1 MPYFELQKEDTRFP
15 PAHFADGE
23 GLLAVGGTMTAE
35 QLLKAYSEGIFY
47 WHHPMK
53 HVRWWSPD
61 PRIVA
66 DPLELVDGLEEDSG
80 IVKEQAADKEPG
92 AYEFRLDHDPE
103 GLLRFFQKVYNKK
116 EEMGPSWLSERM
128 FRIFMGLH
136 ERGLALSQEVYQDGE
151 RVGGFFGVC
160 IGEICY
166 GEYAAALV
174 RRADTAA
181 ISTAA
186 LELAKRGIRLMD
198 MHKPTARDENLPYE
212 ELSRVAYVDRCKAN
226 AAKYPE
232 YF

>member
-23 GLLAVGGTMTAE
+23 GLLAVGGTMTAD
-35 QLLKAYSEGIFY
+35 QLLKAYTEGIFY

-66 DPLELVDGLEEDSG
+66 DPEELAAAGEESTAF
-80 IVKEQAADKEPG
+80 E
-92 AYEFRLDHDPE
+92 YRLNHDPA
-103 GLLRFFQKVYNKK
+103 GLLRFFQEIHNRK

-128 FRIFMGLH
+128 FRIFLKLQQ
-136 ERGLALSQEVYQDGE
+136 RGLGFSQEVYTDGILT
-151 RVGGFFGVC
+151 GGFFGIC

-166 GEYAAALV
+166 GEYAAASV
-174 RRADTAA
+174 PGADTAA
-181 ISTAA
+181 ITAA
-186 LELAKRGIRLMD
+186 ARALATRGIRLMD
-198 MHKPTARDENLPYE
+198 MHKPTARDEKLPYE

-226 AAKYPE
+226 AAHHPNCFKPMIR
-232 YF
+232 